1 MDVEVVVI
9 EVVVDIVVEVV
20 MEGEDPALAADAG
33 PLTPPLDAAALAAS
47 LSAFFAS
54 FFNSVLDGPVVAAVA
69 VGSLTSSVMLDEK
82 SCGSRG
88 PGEPAEKAG
97 AGVSSM

>member
-9 EVVVDIVVEVV
+9 EVVVDIVVE
-20 MEGEDPALAADAG
+20 EGEDPALADAATGGTG
-33 PLTPPLDAAALAAS
+33 PLLTPLDAAALAAS

-54 FFNSVLDGPVVAAVA
+54 FFNSDLDGPVVAVVA

-82 SCGSRG
+82 SC
-88 PGEPAEKAG
+88 
-97 AGVSSM
+97 V